1 MTTPTKLTIEDIID
15 AIKVSDDPV
24 GNALLVVGAML
35 AFVATERGDEFVMK
49 TLQSFI
55 EQGKAQQN
63 GHS

>member
-35 AFVATERGDEFVMK
+35 AFVATERGDEFVLN